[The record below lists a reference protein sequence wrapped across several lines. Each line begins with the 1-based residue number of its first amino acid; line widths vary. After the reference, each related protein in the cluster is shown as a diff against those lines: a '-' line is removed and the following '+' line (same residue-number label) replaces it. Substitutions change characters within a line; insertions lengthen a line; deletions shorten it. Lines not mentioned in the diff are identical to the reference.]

1 MKIRTGFVSNSS
13 SSSFIAIGVR
23 GTEEIKQR
31 VMNLNIDK
39 DDYYYYGCDDFIYD
53 DSDYGIIGTEIAS
66 VDDCGYINTGE
77 ISFEEIENLTKELS
91 EKYQI
96 PKSEFKIIMGTRSC

>member
-1 MKIRTGFVSNSS
+1 MKVRNGFVSNSS

-39 DDYYYYGCDDFIYD
+39 EDYYDCDDVIYD
-53 DSDYGIIGTEIAS
+53 DSEYGIIGTEIAS
-66 VDDCGYINTGE
+66 VDDCGYINTDE

-96 PKSEFKIIMGTRSC
+96 PKSEFKIIMGTYPC

>member
-1 MKIRTGFVSNSS
+1 MKIRNGFVSNSS
-13 SSSFIAIGVR
+13 SSSFIAVGVR

-31 VMNLNIDK
+31 VMNLNVDLE
-39 DDYYYYGCDDFIYD
+39 DYFDCDDVIYD
-53 DSDYGIIGTEIAS
+53 DSVYGIIGTEIAS
-66 VDDCGYINTGE
+66 VDDCGYINEDE

-96 PKSEFKIIMGTRSC
+96 PKSEFKIIMGTYLC

>member
-1 MKIRTGFVSNSS
+1 MKIRNGFVSNSS
-13 SSSFIAIGVR
+13 SSSFIAVGVR

-31 VMNLNIDK
+31 VINLNIDK
-39 DDYYYYGCDDFIYD
+39 EDYYDCDDVICD
-53 DSDYGIIGTEIAS
+53 DSEYGIIGTEIAS
-66 VDDCGYINTGE
+66 ADDCGYIDDNE

-96 PKSEFKIIMGTRSC
+96 PKSEFKIIMGTCPC